1 MEADA
6 AGVLDQAFQHLRIP
20 FAFVAGE
27 LARCRMPFDAGAV
40 GQQHGF
46 AGLLVPLAEVLHGVF
61 EILEGQHVHEGQRGI
76 DDLHGDGW
84 LAS

>member
-1 MEADA
+1 
-6 AGVLDQAFQHLRIP
+6 
-20 FAFVAGE
+20 
-27 LARCRMPFDAGAV
+27 MPAPSASST
-40 GQQHGF
+40 GF
-46 AGLLVPLAEVLHGVF
+46 AVLLVPLARLHGVF